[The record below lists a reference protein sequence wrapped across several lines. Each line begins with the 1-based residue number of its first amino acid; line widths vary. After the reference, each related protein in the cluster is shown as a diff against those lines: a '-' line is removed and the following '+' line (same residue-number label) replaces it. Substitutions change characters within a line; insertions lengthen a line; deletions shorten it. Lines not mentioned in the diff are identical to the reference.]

1 MKQVMMIC
9 LLAVLLLLPVATVVA
24 QQQRLSDDMIES
36 LVNHRLRRA
45 GLLPVNNIQVDADD
59 GIVELKGKVVSLAAM
74 RRAEQ
79 IAARVDDVMR
89 VENRLEVEAKF
100 RNDQVV
106 ANEIAEQIRG
116 SVWFDIFDWVE
127 DKVNSGVVTLTGAV
141 REPWRKE
148 QYGEIAADVLGV
160 REVNNQIEV
169 LPTSIYDDQLRVQT
183 ARLIYGDPRFSRY
196 AYRSN
201 RPIHI
206 IVKNGRISLEGAVA
220 NQLEKQLIGANVRSG
235 TLAFNVENN
244 LTVDG
249 QQQAER

>member
-1 MKQVMMIC
+1 MKQGMMIG
-9 LLAVLLLLPVATVVA
+9 LLAVLLLLPVASVHA

-45 GLLPVNNIQVDADD
+45 GLLPGNNIQVDADD
-59 GIVELKGKVVSLAAM
+59 GIVELKGKVVSPAAK

-89 VENRLEVEAKF
+89 IENRLEVEAKF

-127 DKVNSGVVTLTGAV
+127 GKVNNGAVTLTGAV

-169 LPTSIYDDQLRVQT
+169 LPNSIYDDQLRVQT
-183 ARLIYGDPRFSRY
+183 ARLIYRDPRFARY

-206 IVKNGRISLEGAVA
+206 IVKNGRITLEGAVA
-220 NQLEKQLIGANVRSG
+220 SQVEKQLLGANVRSG

-244 LTVDG
+244 LSVDG